1 MKKQAFRTIT
11 MLSLFLTLAVVSVHA
26 QNHSA
31 DRIVVQIPF
40 DFVAGN
46 KTLPAGEYIV
56 KPTLAT
62 RVTLIRNA
70 SGQREYTTISTMPV
84 PAETMPTAA
93 KLVFHKYGDQYFLSQ
108 VWTPERNLGGQL
120 SESRAELELA
130 KSASEVQRV
139 SIIAA
144 R

>member
-1 MKKQAFRTIT
+1 MKKQAFTTIT
-11 MLSLFLTLAVVSVHA
+11 MLGLFLMPAVVSVYA

-56 KPTLAT
+56 RSTLAT

-70 SGQREYTTISTMPV
+70 SGRREYTTISTMAV

-93 KLVFHKYGDQYFLSQ
+93 KLVFHKYGDRYFLSQ
-108 VWTPERNLGGQL
+108 VWTPERNLGGEL
-120 SESRAELELA
+120 SESRAERELA
-130 KSASEVQRV
+130 RNASKPQTVT
-139 SIIAA
+139 IAA

>member
-1 MKKQAFRTIT
+1 MKKQALRTVT
-11 MLSLFLTLAVVSVHA
+11 MLSLFLMLAVVSVHA

-40 DFVAGN
+40 DFVAGK
-46 KTLPAGEYIV
+46 KTLPAGEYTV

-70 SGQREYTTISTMPV
+70 AGRREFTTISTIAV

-108 VWTPERNLGGQL
+108 VWTPERNLGGEL
-120 SESRAELELA
+120 PESRAERELA
-130 KSASEVQRV
+130 RNASKPQTVT
-139 SIIAA
+139 IAA